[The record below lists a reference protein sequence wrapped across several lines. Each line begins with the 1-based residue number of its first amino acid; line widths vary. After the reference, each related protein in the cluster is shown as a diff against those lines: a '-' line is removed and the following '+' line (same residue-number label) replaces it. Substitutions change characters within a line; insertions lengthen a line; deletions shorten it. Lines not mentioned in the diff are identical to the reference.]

1 MTTQHSV
8 WWLFLGFGII
18 LVLAS
23 SVGLLLR
30 MKYGKNNSTI
40 VNLNARINAWWVMI
54 FVLILSFS
62 LGRVAAIILFFLISL
77 AALWECLKL
86 LNCKQNDY
94 LIYLL
99 CFGVILPV
107 QYYFIFIDWYGMFS
121 IFIPVYCFLVLP
133 ILATLSGNTENFL
146 TRTAKTQWAV
156 MTSIF
161 AISHVP
167 ALLNLN
173 IPGFTYNIA
182 LIIFLIAVVQAS
194 DVLQYIWGKLL
205 GRRKIAPTISP
216 SKTVIGFAGGV
227 GSATLLAAGLYWITP
242 FTPLEAAAIGLL
254 ICLMGFAG
262 GLVMSAIKRDL
273 KVKDWGNMIQ
283 GHGGMMDRM
292 DSICF
297 SAPIFFHVVRYFWS

>member
-23 SVGLLLR
+23 CIGLLLR
-30 MKYGKNNSTI
+30 KKYGKDNSTI
-40 VNLNARINAWWVMI
+40 ANLNARINAWWVMI
-54 FVLILSFS
+54 FILILSFS
-62 LGRVAAIILFFLISL
+62 LGRIAAIVLFLLISL
-77 AALWECLKL
+77 AALWECLTL

-99 CFGVILPV
+99 CLGVILPV
-107 QYYFIFIDWYGMFS
+107 QYYFILIDWYGMFS

-156 MTSIF
+156 MTSVF

-173 IPGFTYNIA
+173 PD
-182 LIIFLIAVVQAS
+182 LLLDFLFLS
-194 DVLQYIWGKLL
+194 
-205 GRRKIAPTISP
+205 
-216 SKTVIGFAGGV
+216 
-227 GSATLLAAGLYWITP
+227 
-242 FTPLEAAAIGLL
+242 
-254 ICLMGFAG
+254 
-262 GLVMSAIKRDL
+262 
-273 KVKDWGNMIQ
+273 
-283 GHGGMMDRM
+283 
-292 DSICF
+292 F
-297 SAPIFFHVVRYFWS
+297 S

>member
-1 MTTQHSV
+1 
-8 WWLFLGFGII
+8 
-18 LVLAS
+18 
-23 SVGLLLR
+23 
-30 MKYGKNNSTI
+30 
-40 VNLNARINAWWVMI
+40 
-54 FVLILSFS
+54 
-62 LGRVAAIILFFLISL
+62 
-77 AALWECLKL
+77 
-86 LNCKQNDY
+86 
-94 LIYLL
+94 
-99 CFGVILPV
+99 
-107 QYYFIFIDWYGMFS
+107 MFS
-121 IFIPVYCFLVLP
+121 VFIPVYCFLVLP
-133 ILATLSGNTENFL
+133 ILATLSGTENFL

-156 MTSIF
+156 MTSVF

-173 IPGFTYNIA
+173 IPGFSYNIA

-205 GRRKIAPTISP
+205 GKRKIAPTISP
-216 SKTVIGFAGGV
+216 SKTVIGFVGGV
-227 GSATLLAAGLYWITP
+227 ASATLLAAGLYWITP
-242 FTPLEAAAIGLL
+242 FTPFQAAAIGLL